1 MMMTTIRCLS
11 SNRLTVAPSDQ
22 RGAVLFVA
30 LIFLVLLTLL
40 ALTATSA
47 SILQER
53 MTGGMRNQQ
62 LGLMGAETTLRGG
75 EAFLWKLSFD
85 GSQPLPPCDGAADD
99 CVYRPDAS
107 GVLNA
112 TVQTFRSSKDWIP
125 PASDGGRAY
134 ENALSTLSGDS
145 ITAKLGSEPRY
156 IIENLGP
163 NVPPGAGQQR
173 GTREPEGTTLAGK
186 HEWYRITS
194 RSQGGSDAV
203 IRVAE
208 SVYSAL
214 DLTNTGFN
222 PGATP

>member
-1 MMMTTIRCLS
+1 MTTIRYASHRRSLILL
-11 SNRLTVAPSDQ
+11 RGQ
-22 RGAVLFVA
+22 QGAVLFVS

-62 LGLMGAETTLRGG
+62 LGLMGAESTLRGG

-85 GSQPLPPCDGAADD
+85 GSQPLPPCDGAAAN

-107 GVLNA
+107 GVLNS
-112 TVQTFRSSKDWIP
+112 TVQTFRTSKDWIP
-125 PASDGGRAY
+125 VAGDGGRAY
-134 ENALSTLSGDS
+134 ENALSGLTGDS
-145 ITAKLGSEPRY
+145 ITANLGTEPRY

-203 IRVAE
+203 VRVTE

-214 DLTNTGFN
+214 DMTNTGFN

>member
-1 MMMTTIRCLS
+1 MTTIRCAAS
-11 SNRLTVAPSDQ
+11 IRPFTSQRHQ
-22 RGAVLFVA
+22 RGAVLVIAIVF
-30 LIFLVLLTLL
+30 LILLTLI

-85 GSQPLPPCDGAADD
+85 GSQPLPPCEGTGTD

-107 GVLNA
+107 GVLNS
-112 TVQTFRSSKDWIP
+112 TVQTFRSSKEWLP
-125 PASDGGRAY
+125 VGSDGGRAY
-134 ENALSTLSGDS
+134 ENALSGLTGNA
-145 ITAKLGSEPRY
+145 ITANLGSEPRY

-203 IRVAE
+203 VRVAE